1 MGAEEIL
8 RKHGLSADGLQQSKS
23 GFTNA
28 LFLTEDAVVKIFTE
42 PGGAG
47 FQKESWFYGNIAPS
61 YAPKLLG
68 AGEDYLV
75 LERIKGEG
83 LFRAWRH
90 MTDAKREDTV
100 RCIAE
105 INRELNQT
113 ALPEGM
119 PLFDPCRN
127 WGKKLLGRM
136 ETALGKLRLNQ
147 GIPEELGR
155 RAAEFIRANAGL
167 LQEEALFLVNPDLH
181 FDNLI
186 VAEDGKL
193 FMIDFEMLEAAPVD
207 YAVHVWKRMEIHPF
221 NYANEEDE
229 PLTLPEDYRFLMTL
243 VRKYAPELFA
253 YPKSDVRIAMY
264 SLVYEL
270 ELLCDF
276 PKAVNPVER
285 IGKYLEGVC
294 G

>member
-1 MGAEEIL
+1 MRAEKIL
-8 RKHGLSADGLQQSKS
+8 RKHGLSADGLQQSRS

-28 LFLTEDAVVKIFTE
+28 LFLTKDAVVKIFTE

-47 FQKESWFYGNIAPS
+47 FQKEAWFYGNIAPA

-75 LERIKGEG
+75 LERIEGEG

-90 MTDAKREDTV
+90 MTDRERENTV
-100 RCIAE
+100 RRIAE
-105 INRELNQT
+105 MNRELNRT
-113 ALPEGM
+113 ALPEEM
-119 PLFDPCRN
+119 ALFDPCRN
-127 WGKKLLGRM
+127 WGEKLLGRM
-136 ETALGKLRLNQ
+136 EAALEKLRYNR
-147 GIPEELGR
+147 GIPEEPGR
-155 RAAEFIRANAGL
+155 RTAEFIRANAGL
-167 LQEEALFLVNPDLH
+167 LQEEALYLVHPDLH

-186 VAEDGKL
+186 AAEDGKL
-193 FMIDFEMLEAAPVD
+193 FMIDFEMLEAAPAD
-207 YAVHVWKRMEIHPF
+207 YAVHVWNRMEIHPF
-221 NYANEEDE
+221 NYANEEDD
-229 PLTLPEDYRFLMTL
+229 PLTLPEDYRFLMAWM
-243 VRKYAPELFA
+243 RKYAPELFA

-276 PKAVNPVER
+276 PMAANPVER
-285 IGKYLEGVC
+285 IGRYLEGVC

>member
-1 MGAEEIL
+1 M
-8 RKHGLSADGLQQSKS
+8 
-23 GFTNA
+23 
-28 LFLTEDAVVKIFTE
+28 
-42 PGGAG
+42 
-47 FQKESWFYGNIAPS
+47 
-61 YAPKLLG
+61 
-68 AGEDYLV
+68 
-75 LERIKGEG
+75 
-83 LFRAWRH
+83 
-90 MTDAKREDTV
+90 
-100 RCIAE
+100 
-105 INRELNQT
+105 
-113 ALPEGM
+113 
-119 PLFDPCRN
+119 
-127 WGKKLLGRM
+127 
-136 ETALGKLRLNQ
+136 GKLRLNQ
-147 GIPEELGR
+147 GVPEELGR

-186 VAEDGKL
+186 VAEGGKL

-221 NYANEEDE
+221 NYANEEDD
-229 PLTLPEDYRFLMTL
+229 PLTLPEDYRFLMTW